1 MNVGRM
7 IFYDKISGEVIVNTG
22 QYENIAVKK
31 TVEQQIA
38 TFTALSERNRETF
51 DVIELP
57 FGFRAQDF
65 AECLGYRVDV
75 AELATLA
82 EDKRGEAIKFAY
94 PDPNAPTEPPVY
106 VVPLTEQIA
115 EKEAKINELKLLVT
129 QVSDDLALFMD
140 YQLAREEEM
149 ANGGV

>member
-31 TVEQQIA
+31 TAEQQIA

-65 AECLGYRVDV
+65 AECIGYRVDV
-75 AELATLA
+75 TELATLA
-82 EDKRGEAIKFAY
+82 ESERGQAIKFAY

-106 VVPLTEQIA
+106 QKSLTEQIA
-115 EKEAKINELKLLVT
+115 ERDAQIDGLKMLVT
-129 QVSDDLALFMD
+129 QVNADLAAFMD
-140 YQLAREEEM
+140 YQLSKEE
-149 ANGGV
+149 GI